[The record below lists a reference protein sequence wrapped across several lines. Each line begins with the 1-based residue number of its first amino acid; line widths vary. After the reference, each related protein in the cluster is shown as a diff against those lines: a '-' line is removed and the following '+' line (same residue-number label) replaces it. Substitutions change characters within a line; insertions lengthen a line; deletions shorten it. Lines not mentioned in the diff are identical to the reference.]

1 MMCVCEHAS
10 CVLHVEEEGLYMYIS
25 VTVCVC
31 VCMCVVGGGGGARTY
46 ILHGHMFYVKKNVYN
61 HDRRPVYA

>member
-10 CVLHVEEEGLYMYIS
+10 CVLHVEEEGLYMYMS

-31 VCMCVVGGGGGARTY
+31 VCVMGGGGCKD
-46 ILHGHMFYVKKNVYN
+46 IHGHKFYVKKNVYN